1 MLNVCDG
8 KFQDIVLYLIVKKN
22 YITERTYITGEKQRK
37 MTKYDYLSRLKH
49 YLQPLPA
56 KERNAALKYYDKYF
70 TDAGP
75 ENEYNI
81 IMNLGN
87 PKELAEKI
95 LNNKHTISGML
106 NQTKS
111 NVKKAKGK
119 MTESQRR
126 TFLLMTIL
134 LFPVWG
140 GFLLIIALA
149 AAAFFTAAA
158 GILLLMAI
166 TGIVLFCMS
175 IPYISNNT
183 SVGLFFM
190 GTGLAMASA
199 AVLLFV
205 PVMNFVF
212 YIFKLTVKSLILLF
226 NKLIGRKAV
235 KA

>member
-1 MLNVCDG
+1 
-8 KFQDIVLYLIVKKN
+8 
-22 YITERTYITGEKQRK
+22 
-37 MTKYDYLSRLKH
+37 MTKYDYLSKLKA
-49 YLQPLPA
+49 YLHPLPA
-56 KERNAALKYYDKYF
+56 KERNAALRYYDKYF

-75 ENEYNI
+75 ENEYNVI
-81 IMNLGN
+81 KNLGS

-95 LNNKHTISGML
+95 LKNKNTISGML
-106 NQTKS
+106 NQTRS

-119 MTESQRR
+119 MTKSQRR
-126 TFLLMTIL
+126 TALLMTIL

-140 GFLLIIALA
+140 GVTLIIALA
-149 AAAFFTAAA
+149 AAALFIAAA
-158 GILLLMAI
+158 GILA
-166 TGIVLFCMS
+166 GIVLFCMS

-190 GTGLAMASA
+190 GTGMVMASA

-205 PVMNFVF
+205 PVMNLVF

-235 KA
+235 KV